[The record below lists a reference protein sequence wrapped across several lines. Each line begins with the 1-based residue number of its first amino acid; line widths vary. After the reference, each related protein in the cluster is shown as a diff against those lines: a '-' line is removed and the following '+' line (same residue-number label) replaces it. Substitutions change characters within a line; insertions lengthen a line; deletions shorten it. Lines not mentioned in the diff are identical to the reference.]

1 MAEGDQVSH
10 VAGVHN
16 EWADDLSRGTTT
28 SYESKPRLSLG
39 LRSDDIAMHK
49 IKLPGSGDVGCS
61 LARKAELTQVSPGT
75 VISSSTPT
83 LLRFP
88 RLEEQSCRHF
98 VLDRKIS
105 MVGSGNRLSQLTSV
119 PPGWPLET
127 VLDAWAHLKCLGLDR
142 SAAAKAA
149 VTDRLE
155 DLWFSE
161 AEEAERWLTRT
172 QTLYH
177 LPPGRDIDQLFPAVY
192 LHAMAELKK
201 WDVRNFTSTG
211 LVRCPSE
218 GPSNCLCHEDCK
230 ELAYMLAP
238 HNRSAREAGTGHN
251 LDAADGELREVRI
264 PWWNTMLHSRQF
276 FEFALASMEPP
287 AMHRA
292 AEAEVQ
298 LQTELRAARS
308 AVAQLMRRTES
319 LLIEKRRLE
328 RRLAETWQEGRRL
341 NGAPHVPVA
350 DEQSSVSEVS
360 EASWTLV
367 GDAMS
372 GSAVTE
378 NSLSDRLAETTGP
391 CCFVAG
397 TMFKGETGAL
407 LRIEDVRQGS
417 RILSADG
424 SVVEVASPPTQN
436 EAQGHP

>member
-1 MAEGDQVSH
+1 MSFEDGF
-10 VAGVHN
+10 G
-16 EWADDLSRGTTT
+16 GF
-28 SYESKPRLSLG
+28 LG
-39 LRSDDIAMHK
+39 LTFGFD
-49 IKLPGSGDVGCS
+49 
-61 LARKAELTQVSPGT
+61 
-75 VISSSTPT
+75 
-83 LLRFP
+83 
-88 RLEEQSCRHF
+88 
-98 VLDRKIS
+98 
-105 MVGSGNRLSQLTSV
+105 
-119 PPGWPLET
+119 
-127 VLDAWAHLKCLGLDR
+127 
-142 SAAAKAA
+142 
-149 VTDRLE
+149 
-155 DLWFSE
+155 
-161 AEEAERWLTRT
+161 
-172 QTLYH
+172 
-177 LPPGRDIDQLFPAVY
+177 
-192 LHAMAELKK
+192 
-201 WDVRNFTSTG
+201 
-211 LVRCPSE
+211 
-218 GPSNCLCHEDCK
+218 
-230 ELAYMLAP
+230 
-238 HNRSAREAGTGHN
+238 
-251 LDAADGELREVRI
+251 I
-264 PWWNTMLHSRQF
+264 PWINWNIISWKHY
-276 FEFALASMEPP
+276 
-287 AMHRA
+287 A
-292 AEAEVQ
+292 ACQVQ

-436 EAQGHP
+436 EAVAVCVVKLQIFLEQALSNVFVVV

>member
-1 MAEGDQVSH
+1 M
-10 VAGVHN
+10 
-16 EWADDLSRGTTT
+16 
-28 SYESKPRLSLG
+28 
-39 LRSDDIAMHK
+39 
-49 IKLPGSGDVGCS
+49 
-61 LARKAELTQVSPGT
+61 
-75 VISSSTPT
+75 
-83 LLRFP
+83 
-88 RLEEQSCRHF
+88 
-98 VLDRKIS
+98 LDRKIS

-292 AEAEVQ
+292 AEAEAFRVS
-298 LQTELRAARS
+298 LICWEIPQT
-308 AVAQLMRRTES
+308 
-319 LLIEKRRLE
+319 K
-328 RRLAETWQEGRRL
+328 
-341 NGAPHVPVA
+341 
-350 DEQSSVSEVS
+350 
-360 EASWTLV
+360 
-367 GDAMS
+367 
-372 GSAVTE
+372 
-378 NSLSDRLAETTGP
+378 TG
-391 CCFVAG
+391 
-397 TMFKGETGAL
+397 TH
-407 LRIEDVRQGS
+407 RQGS
-417 RILSADG
+417 CVQDQKITLQLEPSSQ
-424 SVVEVASPPTQN
+424 SVSKSLLREHDSLTCRPGKRDEVNSQLAGFVFAYIPLGVLFGWCRLRMGLG
-436 EAQGHP
+436 AFWG